1 MAFSL
6 PSLFLRPPN
15 GLLFLLSKFLCCFT
29 SVGIGGG
36 SWKDYVDS
44 DGNLV
49 MTLKISGDTEK
60 DLNEIYDA
68 FILWGDTQKRFTGLV
83 EQYNGVIYLGSTN
96 VWISK
101 QNGYVKMVLSQ
112 NINIIDEISSQ
123 LGEL

>member
-1 MAFSL
+1 ML
-6 PSLFLRPPN
+6 PIF
-15 GLLFLLSKFLCCFT
+15 GSKNL
-29 SVGIGGG
+29 VVN
-36 SWKDYVDS
+36 W
-44 DGNLV
+44 LV

-83 EQYNGVIYLGSTN
+83 EQYNGVIYLGTTN

-112 NINIIDEISSQ
+112 DINIIDEISSQ

>member
-1 MAFSL
+1 
-6 PSLFLRPPN
+6 
-15 GLLFLLSKFLCCFT
+15 
-29 SVGIGGG
+29 
-36 SWKDYVDS
+36 
-44 DGNLV
+44 

-101 QNGYVKMVLSQ
+101 QNGYVKIVVSQ
-112 NINIIDEISSQ
+112 NINIIDEISAHVF
-123 LGEL
+123 EL